1 MTNPPRMRQ
10 TPVSIQVYLGSGEE
24 GARLR
29 ENIEKKL
36 ERRQSLSE
44 FVVNLL
50 RKADPT
56 LFKGVDHGDR

>member
-1 MTNPPRMRQ
+1 MVRQ
-10 TPVSIQVYLGSGEE
+10 HNTPTSIQVYLGTGEA
-24 GARLR
+24 GKKIR

-36 ERRQSLSE
+36 TPRQSISE

-56 LFKGVDHGDR
+56 LFKGVENGK